1 MPDFIVVGSRRV
13 CDTAPGDTLAIE
25 DEAHADY
32 LVVAGHIERKQPPTK
47 PAKGD
52 TESE

>member
-1 MPDFIVVGSRRV
+1 MPEFTVVGSRRV
-13 CDTAPGDTLAIE
+13 CGADPGETIVIE

-32 LVVAGHIERKQPPTK
+32 LVAAGHIKRKQTPQK